1 MCVCNCVC
9 VPWGGSV
16 SECVCLY
23 VEHSRS
29 PKPVDSEVTSK
40 STLQWSYSLISPVA
54 QWVKNLPAKQETQ
67 ETQVQSW
74 VGKILWRRKW
84 QLIPVFL
91 SGKSCGQR
99 SLLGYSP

>member
-29 PKPVDSEVTSK
+29 PKPVDTKRSHQSPHYNGLT
-40 STLQWSYSLISPVA
+40 TLSPQW
-54 QWVKNLPAKQETQ
+54 
-67 ETQVQSW
+67 
-74 VGKILWRRKW
+74 
-84 QLIPVFL
+84 L
-91 SGKSCGQR
+91 SG
-99 SLLGYSP
+99 